1 MPPRKPRGSYAVGD
15 ERRQRILDTA
25 VEHFARNGYHASS
38 LARIAHDV
46 GITQGGLLHHF
57 RSKEDLLLS
66 VLGESEERDR
76 AWVFS
81 DDGLTDTRQVT
92 AAQHVAAAL
101 KLVALNTTRPGL
113 VRMFTVLS
121 AEAAEPGH
129 PAHAF
134 FTQRYARLVGNIS
147 GAFRRSIDSGEI
159 RSDVDPVAI
168 AEEIIAVMDGLRI
181 QWSLNPDQFDMVGR
195 LHAYYDRL
203 LRTITTTETGLP
215 PA

>member
-1 MPPRKPRGSYAVGD
+1 MPPRNPRGSYAVGD
-15 ERRQRILDTA
+15 ERRQRILDAA

-76 AWVFS
+76 VWAFGAKVM
-81 DDGLTDTRQVT
+81 T
-92 AAQHVAAAL
+92 ATQHATAL
-101 KLVALNTTRPGL
+101 LELATLNATRPGL

-129 PAHAF
+129 PAHAY
-134 FTQRYARLVGNIS
+134 FTERYARLVEHIS
-147 GAFRRSIDSGEI
+147 AVYRRGIDTGEI
-159 RSDVDPVAI
+159 RPGVDPLAV
-168 AEEIIAVMDGLRI
+168 AEEGLAVMDGLQI
-181 QWSLNPDQFDMVGR
+181 QWSLKPATFDMVGR
-195 LHAYYDRL
+195 LRAYHDRL
-203 LRTITTTETGLP
+203 LRDITAAGTGLP
-215 PA
+215 AA